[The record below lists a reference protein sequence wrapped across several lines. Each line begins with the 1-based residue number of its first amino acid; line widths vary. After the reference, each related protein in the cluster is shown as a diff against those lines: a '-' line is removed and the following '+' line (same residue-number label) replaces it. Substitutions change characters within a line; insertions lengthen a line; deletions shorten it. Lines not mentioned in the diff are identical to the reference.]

1 MESTEYGY
9 FWMLSG
15 GTWWNLFTRVISS
28 SCRRQVAPPDRQ
40 ICGLGFNGSHLS
52 VAGILEPLASHRRT
66 GLQEC
71 ARNDLIYV
79 RL

>member
-52 VAGILEPLASHRRT
+52 VAGILEPRSGRLLRT
-66 GLQEC
+66 VAPDFKNLQET
-71 ARNDLIYV
+71 V
-79 RL
+79 